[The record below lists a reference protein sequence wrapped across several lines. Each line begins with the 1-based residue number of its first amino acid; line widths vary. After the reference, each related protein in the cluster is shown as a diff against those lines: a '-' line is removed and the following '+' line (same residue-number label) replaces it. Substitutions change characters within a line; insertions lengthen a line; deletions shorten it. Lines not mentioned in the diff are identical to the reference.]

1 MPKIEPIS
9 ELRNYGKLLEKVEE
23 GSPVYLTKNGHGA
36 YSIRDIRDEEKF
48 LKAEAMIKLL
58 SELNKGVRS
67 GEEHGWVSSEE
78 AHDIIL
84 KEWE

>member
-9 ELRNYGKLLEKVEE
+9 ELRNYGSVLEKVEE
-23 GSPVYLTKNGHGA
+23 GSPVYLTKNGRGA

-48 LKAEAMIKLL
+48 QKAEAMIKLL
-58 SELNKGVRS
+58 SELNKGIRS
-67 GEEHGWVSSEE
+67 AEEHGWIDEDD
-78 AHDIIL
+78 ARLKLL